1 MRSFNYGSTAN
12 SMANAVGLE
21 GSRQLVNQ
29 QYGIC
34 VRKWA
39 GQCSITWSQL
49 ASDPFSFTLT
59 GDVGAV
65 DPTLLGT
72 VALQQQDC
80 TTDFIVIPSP
90 TQAGVP
96 LPADRFCGLGLAP
109 TTSNVSPFNLFV
121 VTDGTETA
129 DIGNRGFALNYAQN
143 LCAVI

>member
-49 ASDPFSFTLT
+49 ASDPYSFTLT

-72 VALQQQDC
+72 AAVQQQNC
-80 TTDFIVIPSP
+80 TTDFVVIPNP
-90 TQAGVP
+90 AQAGVL
-96 LPADRFCGLGLAP
+96 LPSDRFCGLGLVS
-109 TTSNVSPFNLFV
+109 TTSEFSVSDGKIRECQNNLWC
-121 VTDGTETA
+121 
-129 DIGNRGFALNYAQN
+129 RGVFKGRVLG
-143 LCAVI
+143 V